1 MIYPEIPDQV
11 RTRLVKIHRLESEMF
26 DRLETHQH
34 VGAGQLETAT
44 VMDRMLNLAK
54 HHRRALRELASQFNL
69 ELPSTTHVGGDAT
82 SPLELSDLLEAQ
94 ATAVATIIIAYGA
107 IFSCARLPDK
117 RAIGDLADAHAAEWI
132 GLFDELTDLIPVI
145 VMRELLEDG
154 LACRCLCPACGI
166 GACLCMPTSINTMRA
181 YWRRPGLDP
190 DEGLELRIPPRTES
204 QLAAA
209 GLRQG
214 DRVMA
219 IDGTAIHTNSELQQ
233 ALQAHPLGELMN
245 VRVLLAGQR
254 KVIQVARVSDFPT

>member
-1 MIYPEIPDQV
+1 
-11 RTRLVKIHRLESEMF
+11 
-26 DRLETHQH
+26 
-34 VGAGQLETAT
+34 
-44 VMDRMLNLAK
+44 
-54 HHRRALRELASQFNL
+54 
-69 ELPSTTHVGGDAT
+69 
-82 SPLELSDLLEAQ
+82 
-94 ATAVATIIIAYGA
+94 
-107 IFSCARLPDK
+107 
-117 RAIGDLADAHAAEWI
+117 
-132 GLFDELTDLIPVI
+132 
-145 VMRELLEDG
+145 
-154 LACRCLCPACGI
+154 
-166 GACLCMPTSINTMRA
+166 LCMPTSINTMRA